1 TNRVTQPRQ
10 PPSTCSPQQRPGVIF
25 LRPVGGVQQDD
36 REDGG
41 LNQPPGGKALLY
53 PASVAV
59 TRCVFARATGRNG
72 SLIETP
78 EAADTVRS
86 DFGARCPCHAIF
98 TSMVLGFA
106 FSDFGR

>member
-1 TNRVTQPRQ
+1 MVM
-10 PPSTCSPQQRPGVIF
+10 F
-25 LRPVGGVQQDD
+25 LCPFGGINPADT
-36 REDGG
+36 EDGS

-59 TRCVFARATGRNG
+59 TRFVFARATGRNG